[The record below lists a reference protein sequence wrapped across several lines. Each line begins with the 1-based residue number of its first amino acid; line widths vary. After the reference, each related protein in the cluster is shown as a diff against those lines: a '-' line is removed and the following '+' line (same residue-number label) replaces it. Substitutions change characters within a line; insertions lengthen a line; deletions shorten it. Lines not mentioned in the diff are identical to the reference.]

1 MKFNEDKTTVE
12 LTWEEAEQ
20 LEWFE
25 ELLLDL
31 DEETI
36 EKAKNAFYPFK
47 FFKHGAAEV
56 YADSDY
62 QSDGFVSI
70 GDVGVSGEENWEDF
84 LEQLENIEEISL

>member
-25 ELLLDL
+25 ELLLNL

-47 FFKHGAAEV
+47 FFKHGEAEV
-56 YADSDY
+56 YADCDY
-62 QSDGFVSI
+62 QSDGFVNI
-70 GDVGVSGEENWEDF
+70 GEVGVEGENWKDF
-84 LEQLENIEEISL
+84 LEELENIEEISL